1 MVLGVQMV
9 SLTAKAARALRDALA
24 IVAGVLLILATSLSI
39 ATAQSSVGGSGGGG
53 GEPSRFWFEAETLN
67 AGLGEPPVGLDRDT
81 PQGTLETFL
90 FHYDDPAVQ
99 AHLLDLSGIP
109 AEDQALVGALLAT
122 ELREIIERKVWIDW
136 ASVPDRPDGLDV
148 NASSDDAMAGEPRR
162 SIRLALLNMDERPVP
177 LRLARIKPG
186 NADPVWVFAAQ
197 TVENVPEL
205 HDLYGPTAF
214 ERAMPDWLK
223 RTAFA
228 GLNRWEV
235 IALPI
240 VVLAAFLTGLL
251 VYRTAK
257 AISERTRRNV
267 VGDIAHGIALPLGV
281 VAAAGVGSL
290 VTSRLFTF
298 SAPIDAMI
306 GPAITILII
315 FAMLLIVV
323 HVIDLLLDYML
334 ADDVS
339 ELEKPENEDRRRFQT
354 NLSAARRIGLVI
366 LFMAALGLILMQL
379 NVLGG
384 TGITLLGSA
393 GILTLVLAFA
403 GREAL
408 SSIMSSLQI
417 AMAKT
422 AKVGD
427 AVLWEGQ
434 WAYVEKINFTY
445 VQLKSWDQRR
455 LIVPVS
461 EFTSQTFENW
471 TKRDPS
477 LIKVVELRLNHM
489 ADVEKLRERF
499 FQWVETRDDIETP
512 EDCKVLVIDHDAT
525 GMLVRFYSNSKD
537 PSTAW
542 EMHCALREAMLRAA
556 SELDPAGDPGGVYL
570 PAEREA
576 KIADFSEA
584 AE

>member
-1 MVLGVQMV
+1 MPVRQR
-9 SLTAKAARALRDALA
+9 SLTARLLA
-24 IVAGVLLILATSLSI
+24 ILAAMMLGIGLSLLPGTAMAQAGGG
-39 ATAQSSVGGSGGGG
+39 GGSSSGG
-53 GEPSRFWFEAETLN
+53 GEPSQYYFKTDAFNE
-67 AGLGEPPVGLDRDT
+67 GLGELPPGIDRDT
-81 PQGTLETFL
+81 PQGTLESFL
-90 FHYDDPAVQ
+90 FFFDDPAAQ
-99 AHLLDLSGIP
+99 AHMLDLSDMP
-109 AEDQALVGALLAT
+109 ADAQAEVGPLIAS
-122 ELREIIERKVWIDW
+122 ELYEIMDRKVWLDW
-136 ASVPDRPDGLDV
+136 ASIPDRPDGL
-148 NASSDDAMAGEPRR
+148 NTTASSDSPLAGEPRR
-162 SIRLALLNMDERPVP
+162 SLRLTLLNMEDRPVP
-177 LRLARIKPG
+177 IRLVRVKPG
-186 NADPVWVFAAQ
+186 DGEPVWVFSAQ

-214 ERAMPDWLK
+214 ERALPASFK
-223 RTAFA
+223 KEVAA
-228 GLNRWEV
+228 GLDRWEIV
-235 IALPI
+235 ALPG
-240 VVLAAFLTGLL
+240 VVILAFVIGLL
-251 VYRTAK
+251 VFKACR
-257 AISERTRRNV
+257 AISERAKENL
-267 VGDIAHGIALPLGV
+267 VGDIAYGIALPLAV
-281 VAAAGVGSL
+281 VAAATTGSL
-290 VTSRLFTF
+290 ITSRLFTF
-298 SAPIDAMI
+298 SAPIDAFME
-306 GPAITILII
+306 PAITILIV

-323 HVIDLLLDYML
+323 HVIDLALDYML

-339 ELEKPENEDRRRFQT
+339 ELEKPQNDDRRRFQT

-366 LFMAALGLILMQL
+366 LFIGAIGLILMQL
-379 NVLGG
+379 NILGG

-393 GILTLVLAFA
+393 GLLTLVLAFA

-427 AVLWEGQ
+427 AVLWKGQ

-461 EFTSQTFENW
+461 EFTSETFENW

-489 ADVEKLRERF
+489 ADVDKLRERF
-499 FQWVETRDDIETP
+499 QAWVATRDDIEEP
-512 EDCKVLVIDHDAT
+512 GDCKVLVIDHDAS
-525 GMLVRFYSNSKD
+525 GMLVRFYSNAKD

-542 EMHCALREAMLRAA
+542 EMHCALREAMLKAA
-556 SELDPAGDPGGVYL
+556 SELDPAGSPGGVYL